1 MSMHTSRTSK
11 TKETPSRTS
20 TRRYRRRRRRSAR
33 ISTSAGSV
41 PMRAAASANPD
52 EERLRAPRAHVVA
65 VPLLAEN
72 GAQGAGDSTVPITWT
87 QTADDAIEQTVGS
100 MTSNID

>member
-1 MSMHTSRTSK
+1 M
-11 TKETPSRTS
+11 
-20 TRRYRRRRRRSAR
+20 
-33 ISTSAGSV
+33 
-41 PMRAAASANPD
+41 
-52 EERLRAPRAHVVA
+52 A